1 MLLFNEYFFLFKI
14 ICFQEVQ
21 ESHLEW
27 FIDHLSDLGE

>member
-1 MLLFNEYFFLFKI
+1 MQLIDVFFCFKI

-27 FIDHLSDLGE
+27 FNGNLSDLGE